1 MSGEGGEADAEMVR
15 MLEEMGGWPRHAC
28 AAALQLANNNLE
40 GAAELLLGGF
50 VMPGMPS
57 QQEEEDDDEEE
68 HGPHALDL
76 MAALDARPE
85 YAEAAA
91 AAIEALAA
99 SEPEQ
104 LRAIGLSEEH
114 VALLTTV
121 VAGGLEA
128 AAARAEAAA
137 EEAEEAA
144 ADAEEAA
151 AVWGGA
157 AESSPALS
165 HYVPP
170 QPPSE
175 DPPAAAAPVE
185 AAAAT
190 HRERAEPDGEAE
202 LGEEE
207 EEGEGEREGEEEE
220 EMPEDL
226 AAAIAMSL
234 AAAEGADCEG
244 DAEDDGPDDGQGDGH
259 EEEEEEEEDDEE
271 EDDEEEDDD
280 EDDGE
285 EEDEDDDDGE
295 EDEEDEEDYGE
306 AEHSSHEDPEDT
318 IQRLTQALIEEAQR
332 PAAEQ
337 PSSPAEPEPP
347 IAHKFVRCSDASI
360 RVDESELVAS
370 RTGSADS
377 TSWVLCALGSGSKY
391 VELVVEEIQDR
402 TAEDGG
408 GFAVGD
414 EVAYLHYSGCT
425 VAGVDLGSSPA
436 TCSISIPGIGT
447 RDGIPV
453 AQVRRLARPES
464 GGDTD
469 ELEERIMTEVR
480 LLRDRL
486 AAAGAREEEEEAMR
500 AVFERRIMLL
510 EEEISNRRV
519 GGGRLS
525 SRGGF
530 GMFGGSRGHSS
541 GRHSRIGIMAEGSA
555 RRSLS
560 ERKLVVDEA
569 WLLQGTRVTKGSN
582 TVSRS
587 YPAFVESV
595 NVGDRIG
602 VMVDDRGQLSFYL
615 NGAPL
620 GTASP
625 GLPTSTTLHLVLDFQ
640 GALKSVRLTPD
651 VKKPMTQQEL
661 EKDLLTGLVKSSD
674 VTVQKL
680 NDKIAEP
687 GGEAAVRTAD
697 IHKRLPLHHL
707 CQNGKVTPGMLKC
720 LTDVDS
726 DTIAARDSDGNT
738 ALLCLL
744 KMSNVDGAITC
755 ERGHALAT
763 DPRRF
768 NYCDVCRATGTKYRC
783 SQSCDYDMC
792 ESCFQKK
799 SSKVKKP
806 KGGASL
812 ETVRHLVETN
822 RRVLEIADASG
833 KLPVQVAA
841 NLDLA
846 REIVKFLLKVTKE
859 SGVVWLGAPRCS
871 SGVGVHLLVHAMQG
885 DSGNDSDV
893 ATKQLRFDTSF
904 KNLSAQEKDS
914 AGEASSLNN
923 LPFNAEDVAKSV
935 CGPAHVA
942 FLLHD
947 GRIFRLN
954 VDTIEQQASARVAS
968 ATQQRLDSTKK
979 DLDYHKQ
986 KQKETEDALEK
997 LDARRFSV
1005 SEEEIE
1011 QLAAISAKTAE
1022 ECKDILSRYAP
1033 GGNRMSL
1040 ASNEV
1045 FGVELAGGEVD
1056 DFAQGDKKGE
1066 LKYAIKS
1073 MKKKVAQIE
1082 ARITLLT
1089 SQVEAEKES
1098 QCAVVVLKVGQL
1110 EQWVDGHTGS
1120 GQAAVVQIA
1129 ATRSEMVALSA
1140 TGNLYS
1146 WGWEANAPV
1155 EHTRA
1160 KDLCPPFY
1168 EDPVV
1173 AISCSDL
1180 RTSVLTQDGRVAS
1193 WMDPVCRY
1201 KKTSLVSKIVPAC
1214 EHLEHKATAFA
1225 CFDAKVVRLAVSDYG
1240 TCAVTAS
1247 GSAFWWGQRPWPMR
1261 TGRFKAATHEFA
1273 AADQIYE
1280 DYLETLPRKERKKV
1294 PPIEAL
1300 TSIATDPSVREAIA
1314 KEEKAGTRDSVT
1326 KAALLRRLNACIED
1340 AADVAAEMQQG
1351 DIVVCRPGGEI
1362 CLHPIGSPCIAQ
1374 VDGRAV
1380 IAELG
1385 EPIRAINNAS
1395 VEVRYDGS
1403 TIQCSLQDLTMLV
1416 VEHRPKQVLLSCVDK
1431 ERGIAVTC
1439 ELANSPAE
1447 PDSYDTVDLSTLAP
1461 KSGLHD
1467 ELESIVVEPIQIMS
1481 SSRLNEPIAKY
1492 ALAQQL
1498 AGLNSSSRSTS
1509 LQLATEA
1516 SVLHM
1521 CDYYAPG
1528 AKEPSLTAHYSCSGG
1543 TNSGTVMA
1551 QEYEIDD
1558 VVVDLWTVHVLVRKA
1573 GTLYR
1578 YVAKLHNGSW
1588 AIEPERC
1595 LDTSRRPSTTG
1606 RILVAN
1612 AADSPVVNIDEGG
1625 FICSTRAGHLPATEF
1640 ASIGYHQHKLWG
1652 LNVVFGIFGF
1662 SENQE
1667 SRRCNSLHDALGVA
1681 STNWSNLM
1689 EDTVLAPQL
1698 PQLLFERDSFGATAF
1713 FSAMARGNLAAANA
1727 MRVKIQE
1734 LVEAGDHRMAQ
1745 GLVLPDIFGTPPLH
1759 ALLGLG
1765 DGAAV
1770 ASRSKSAKRDSRK
1783 IHTQPGFEVT
1793 NAGSADING
1802 VYHPATHKD
1811 YRGPTLYRKG
1821 GTDIYMF
1828 RWRRKE
1834 WVIGRD
1840 SDFGDSRPRSKNYYT
1855 VASGNPPAE
1864 LPPEG
1869 SWQVSK
1875 GGHGSGPAPQVFKHP
1890 GLLEMLLAH
1899 DSIVTA
1905 RSAAGETALE
1915 AYIRSRART
1924 PPRTKSDDIATMLAA
1939 NPAAVHGCFH
1949 EASGSPVSASHLDDF
1964 VCRLVSCGST
1974 VASPLAR
1981 KVSEMAAEHGPEARA
1996 MGDRFMESCA
2006 RIFVT
2011 LFSSDNLHPATAELR
2026 IVFTSIF
2033 KEAPQPA
2040 ILSLARQADAVLQLV
2055 RVGLALPPLQVVS
2068 AYTSPSRAG
2077 TRSGG
2082 DMTEITGTFPTSDA
2096 SSNAAGSSPFSL
2108 RITARRSSRD
2118 RTETRRSS
2126 STSNSSGGSNG
2137 SNAPQGRKLERVKI
2151 FHLCVVEVTALM
2163 GNIASS
2169 FPRALSRT
2177 YSTAHPW
2184 QSRHNE
2190 TDMALVAAAKI
2201 LQPSWDYLFECA
2213 DIMESLL
2220 EREDSAAVQSAEPIA
2235 STIALPSDDSTLF
2248 VNYVETACGRHADPR
2263 SDREH
2268 CAVLALIMDALVR
2281 FKLCLPDIDAVSTD
2295 VLVPT
2300 VSVFQLPAPENF
2312 RDLES
2317 AEKSERLLKK
2327 IGIDVDRTDEE
2338 RRAGS
2343 ESDGSSRALLEYPLL
2358 KALFRWRRTLAV
2370 LTTVPEVLACE
2381 GADDDSFL
2389 NLFEPFDKKHHRLK
2403 GLMSDRRRTIP
2414 EKSKPLCIRV
2424 RRAPAD
2430 SGGSGAGASATGADS
2445 KAGAHQEPSPLA
2457 QDLFDGL
2464 AKEVQAG
2471 EASGMQQPLC
2481 RNLDKKNPWYKDA
2494 PGVGEGVVRMVL
2506 SDLAN
2511 SLLAGA
2517 GAAEGLMMPAPLV
2530 AHPADGDLAWWQVN
2544 PMARVAPAPLDDT
2557 KSAED
2562 LGSKSIGELK
2572 QFLKQRKV
2580 PRSELESC
2588 VEKSDLIDLCRKS
2601 ASADVSVRLQRFR
2614 AIGNLCGLCV
2624 LHDNLNLKLP
2634 LFFCRHVYKF
2644 VLGRKITFADFAFF
2658 DSEVYK
2664 VLFDLVK
2671 SAADMA
2677 PDEELGFEW
2686 DSAGIEGPSGDL
2698 PVTAK
2703 QVHAF
2708 VMRKVKF
2715 EMVDKVHEELKA
2727 LKRVRSFALPAT
2739 LVGLIHCF

>member
-1 MSGEGGEADAEMVR
+1 MAGG
-15 MLEEMGGWPRHAC
+15 
-28 AAALQLANNNLE
+28 
-40 GAAELLLGGF
+40 GGF
-50 VMPGMPS
+50 PDIVAPAGDALSLTGAPP
-57 QQEEEDDDEEE
+57 ERGGNDEDEDGTEDE
-68 HGPHALDL
+68 HGPNASDL
-76 MAALDARPE
+76 MAALDERPE

-104 LRAIGLSEEH
+104 LRAIGISEEH
-114 VALLTTV
+114 VALLTSV
-121 VAGGLEA
+121 AAGGLEA
-128 AAARAEAAA
+128 AAARAEA
-137 EEAEEAA
+137 EAA
-144 ADAEEAA
+144 AAEAEAA
-151 AVWGGA
+151 AAEAEDAAVGASWGLA
-157 AESSPALS
+157 AESSPLPRASLLS
-165 HYVPP
+165 SLVLPQAPEGAGEDTPDAEASSSAGGPP
-170 QPPSE
+170 AE
-175 DPPAAAAPVE
+175 DPQLE
-185 AAAAT
+185 AAEAD
-190 HRERAEPDGEAE
+190 EPDAEPV

-207 EEGEGEREGEEEE
+207 E
-220 EMPEDL
+220 MPDDL

-234 AAAEGADCEG
+234 AAAEGAEG
-244 DAEDDGPDDGQGDGH
+244 DDDS
-259 EEEEEEEEDDEE
+259 EEDGEDVDEG
-271 EDDEEEDDD
+271 DDHTEDDD
-280 EDDGE
+280 GDKGG
-285 EEDEDDDDGE
+285 DES
-295 EDEEDEEDYGE
+295 
-306 AEHSSHEDPEDT
+306 EHSGHEAANET
-318 IQRLTQALIEEAQR
+318 IQRVPQALIEEVQR
-332 PAAEQ
+332 SVVEEPAAA
-337 PSSPAEPEPP
+337 PEPEPP
-347 IAHKFVRCSDASI
+347 TAHKFVRCTDASI
-360 RVDESELVAS
+360 HVDESELVAT
-370 RTGSADS
+370 RAGSADS
-377 TSWVLCALGSGSKY
+377 TSWVLCALGSGSQY
-391 VELVVEEIQDR
+391 IEMVVEEVQDR
-402 TAEDGG
+402 TGPGG
-408 GFAVGD
+408 AASFAVGD

-425 VAGVDLGSSPA
+425 VAGVDAGTNPA

-453 AQVRRLARPES
+453 AQVRRLARPDS

-469 ELEERIMTEVR
+469 ELEERIMSEVR

-519 GGGRLS
+519 GGGRERLS
-525 SRGGF
+525 ARGGF
-530 GMFGGSRGHSS
+530 GGPRSHSS
-541 GRHSRIGIMAEGSA
+541 ALRHFRIGIMAEGSA

-560 ERKLVVDEA
+560 DRKLVVDEA
-569 WLLQGTRVTKGSN
+569 WLLQGTRVTKGTN

-602 VMVDDRGQLSFYL
+602 VMVDDDGQLYFYL
-615 NGAPL
+615 NGAAL
-620 GTASP
+620 GKASP
-625 GLPTSTTLHLVLDFQ
+625 GLPTATTLHLVLDFQ
-640 GALKSVRLTPD
+640 GTLKSVRLTPD

-674 VTVQKL
+674 VTVKKL
-680 NDKIAEP
+680 DDKIAEP
-687 GGEAAVRTAD
+687 GGESAVMTAD
-697 IHKRLPLHHL
+697 VHKRLPLHHL
-707 CQNGKVTPGMLKC
+707 CQNGKVTAGMLKC

-726 DTIAARDSDGNT
+726 DSIAATDSDGNT

-744 KMSNVDGAITC
+744 KMANADGTITC
-755 ERGHALAT
+755 DRGHALSP

-799 SSKVKKP
+799 SAKVKKP

-812 ETVRHLVETN
+812 DTVRHLVETN
-822 RRVLEIADASG
+822 REVVKIADANG

-841 NLDLA
+841 DLDLA
-846 REIVKFLLKVTKE
+846 REIVSFLLEVTQAL
-859 SGVVWLGAPRCS
+859 GVVWLGAPSCS
-871 SGVGVHLLVHAMQG
+871 SGIGVHLFVHAMQADG
-885 DSGNDSDV
+885 DRDPDA

-904 KNLSAQEKDS
+904 KNLTAKEKAS
-914 AGEASSLNN
+914 GGEATSLNN
-923 LPFNAEDVAKSV
+923 LPFKTEEVAQSV
-935 CGPAHVA
+935 CGPAHIA
-942 FLLHD
+942 FSLHD
-947 GRIFRLN
+947 GRIFRLH

-968 ATQQRLDSTKK
+968 ATQQRLDSTKR

-986 KQKETEDALEK
+986 KQKETEEALEK
-997 LDARRFSV
+997 LDARRYSV
-1005 SEEEIE
+1005 PEEEIE
-1011 QLAAISAKTAE
+1011 QLVAISAKTAE

-1082 ARITLLT
+1082 ARIDQLT

-1098 QCAVVVLKVGQL
+1098 QSAVAVLKVGQL
-1110 EQWVDGHTGS
+1110 EQWADAASKPRSHVGRS
-1120 GQAAVVQIA
+1120 RQAVQIA
-1129 ATRSEMVALSA
+1129 ATRSELVALSA
-1140 TGNLYS
+1140 SGTLYS
-1146 WGWEANAPV
+1146 WDWGAPV
-1155 EHTRA
+1155 PVQHPRA
-1160 KDLCPPFY
+1160 ADLCPPSS
-1168 EDPVV
+1168 EDPIIAV
-1173 AISCSDL
+1173 SCSDL

-1193 WMDPVCRY
+1193 WMDPLCCHKMPGLDQTVG
-1201 KKTSLVSKIVPAC
+1201 AC

-1225 CFDAKVVRLAVSDYG
+1225 CFDSKVVQLAVSDYG

-1261 TGRFKAATHEFA
+1261 TGRFKAATRESA
-1273 AADQIYE
+1273 ATDQIYQ
-1280 DYLETLPRKERKKV
+1280 DYVETLSRKERKKV
-1294 PPIEAL
+1294 PSKEAL
-1300 TSIATDPSVREAIA
+1300 VSIVTDLSTYEEAIA
-1314 KEEKAGTRDSVT
+1314 KEEKVGSRDSMT
-1326 KAALLRRLNACIED
+1326 RAGLLRQLNACIED
-1340 AADVAAEMQQG
+1340 AADTAAEMQQG
-1351 DIVVCRPGGEI
+1351 DIVVRRPGGKL
-1362 CLHPIGSPCIAQ
+1362 CLHDQGSPCIAR

-1380 IAELG
+1380 LAKLG
-1385 EPIRAINNAS
+1385 EPICAINTS
-1395 VEVRYDGS
+1395 PVEVQYDGR
-1403 TIQCSLQDLTMLV
+1403 TLQCCLQDLTMLV
-1416 VEHRPKQVLLSCVDK
+1416 VEHRPKQVVLSCLDK

-1447 PDSYDTVDLSTLAP
+1447 PDSYDTVDLSKLAA
-1461 KSGLHD
+1461 KTSLHD
-1467 ELESIVVEPIQIMS
+1467 DLESIVVEPIQIMNA
-1481 SSRLNEPIAKY
+1481 SRLNEPIEKY

-1498 AGLNSSSRSTS
+1498 ADSKDATSSHSSMDDSS
-1509 LQLATEA
+1509 LQ
-1516 SVLHM
+1516 M
-1521 CDYYAPG
+1521 CEYYTTC
-1528 AKEPSLTAHYSCSGG
+1528 AKEPCLREYYNCSDRSSS
-1543 TNSGTVMA
+1543 TPTIA
-1551 QEYEIDD
+1551 QEYEIDE
-1558 VVVDLWTVHVLVRKA
+1558 VVVDLWTVRVLLRKA

-1578 YVAKLHNGSW
+1578 YVAQLHKGSW
-1588 AIEPERC
+1588 LIEPERC
-1595 LDTSRRPSTTG
+1595 LDMSRQPVTTG

-1612 AADSPVVNIDEGG
+1612 AVDSPVVHIDEGG
-1625 FICSTRAGHLPATEF
+1625 YICSARAGHLPATEF
-1640 ASIGYHQHKLWG
+1640 ASIGHHQHKLWG

-1662 SENQE
+1662 SEDQQ
-1667 SRRCNSLHDALGVA
+1667 SRRCNSLHDALGIS
-1681 STNWSNLM
+1681 STNWTELM
-1689 EDTVLAPQL
+1689 EDKVLAAQL

-1713 FSAMARGNLAAANA
+1713 FRAMARGNLAAANA
-1727 MRVKIQE
+1727 IRLKVQE

-1745 GLVLPDIFGTPPLH
+1745 GLILPDIFGTPPLH

-1765 DGAAV
+1765 DGAAL
-1770 ASRSKSAKRDSRK
+1770 ASRSKGTKRDSRK
-1783 IHTQPGFEVT
+1783 IYTQPGFEVT
-1793 NAGSADING
+1793 NAGSAEING
-1802 VYHPATHKD
+1802 VYHPAAHKD
-1811 YRGPTLYRKG
+1811 YRGPTLYRKV
-1821 GTDIYMF
+1821 DAEVYMF

-1834 WVIGRD
+1834 WIIGLS
-1840 SDFGDSRPRSKNYYT
+1840 SDFSDSRPRSANYYT
-1855 VASGNPPAE
+1855 VASGNPPAD

-1869 SWQVSK
+1869 SWQVSE
-1875 GGHGSGPAPQVFKHP
+1875 GGSGSGPGPQVFKHP
-1890 GLLEMLLAH
+1890 GLLEMLLSH

-1915 AYIRSRART
+1915 AHIRSRARS
-1924 PPRTKSDDIATMLAA
+1924 PPRTKSDDIAKMLAA

-1949 EASGSPVSASHLDDF
+1949 DAAGTPVSASQLDDF
-1964 VCRLVSCGST
+1964 VCRLVSCGSS

-1996 MGDRFMESCA
+1996 MGDRFMESCT

-2011 LFSSDNLHPATAELR
+2011 LFSSDNIHSATAELR
-2026 IVFTSIF
+2026 TVFTSIF

-2040 ILSLARQADAVLQLV
+2040 IISLAKQADAVLQLV
-2055 RVGLALPPLQVVS
+2055 RVGLALPPLHAVS
-2068 AYTSPSRAG
+2068 TYTSPPRAG
-2077 TRSGG
+2077 SRSGG
-2082 DMTEITGTFPTSDA
+2082 EMAEITGAFPSASSDA
-2096 SSNAAGSSPFSL
+2096 GGNSTESSSRVPFSL

-2118 RTETRRSS
+2118 RAESRRSS
-2126 STSNSSGGSNG
+2126 STSNSSGSGSTVE
-2137 SNAPQGRKLERVKI
+2137 GRKLERVKI

-2190 TDMALVAAAKI
+2190 TDMAMMEAAKI
-2201 LQPSWDYLFECA
+2201 LQSSWDYLFECA

-2220 EREDSAAVQSAEPIA
+2220 ECEDTAGVQSAEPIA
-2235 STIALPSDDSTLF
+2235 LSAPATRDSTLF
-2248 VNYVETACGRHADPR
+2248 IDYLQRARGRDGDPR

-2317 AEKSERLLKK
+2317 AEKSEQLLKK
-2327 IGIDVDRTDEE
+2327 IGIDVHRTDEE

-2343 ESDGSSRALLEYPLL
+2343 DNDGSSRALLEYPLL

-2370 LTTVPEVLACE
+2370 LTTIPEVLSRD
-2381 GADDDSFL
+2381 GTDDDSFL

-2403 GLMSDRRRTIP
+2403 GLMSDRRRTIS

-2430 SGGSGAGASATGADS
+2430 SGTGTSAQRADADI
-2445 KAGAHQEPSPLA
+2445 KGQQEPSPLA

-2464 AKEVQAG
+2464 AKELQAG
-2471 EASGMQQPLC
+2471 EASDMKPPLC

-2511 SLLAGA
+2511 SLLAGV

-2530 AHPADGDLAWWQVN
+2530 SHPEDGDLAWWQVN

-2557 KSAED
+2557 ISAD
-2562 LGSKSIGELK
+2562 AADFGSKSIGELK
-2572 QFLKQRKV
+2572 QFLKQRKL
-2580 PRSELESC
+2580 PQSELESC
-2588 VEKSDLIDLCRKS
+2588 VEKSDLIDLCRKT
-2601 ASADVSVRLQRFR
+2601 ASADVSIRLQRFR
-2614 AIGNLCGLCV
+2614 AIGNLLGLCV

-2644 VLGRKITFADFAFF
+2644 LLGRKVTFADFAFF
-2658 DSEVYK
+2658 DSEAYK

-2677 PDEELGFEW
+2677 ADEELGFDW

-2698 PVTAK
+2698 PVVAK

-2708 VMRKVKF
+2708 VLRKVKF
-2715 EMVDKVHEELKA
+2715 EMVDKVQEELKA
-2727 LKRVRSFALPAT
+2727 LKRVRSLAPPA
-2739 LVGLIHCF
+2739 GLRQSETS